1 MNRGCRGD
9 IAELESCLRASYP
22 DVHGFDFIGDRH
34 LVLTSSAGDGWLWF
48 EERPGP
54 GPTRAL

>member
-22 DVHGFDFIGDRH
+22 DVHRFREA
-34 LVLTSSAGDGWLWF
+34 VETS
-48 EERPGP
+48 
-54 GPTRAL
+54 